1 MRKATSS
8 VSIQLRTGW
17 VALPGNLNKINRRD
31 SPSCSCDQGNQTV
44 QHVLLECPRLADL
57 RSDMRTRLDER
68 GISMALGADG
78 LLSAAAAGPIM
89 ANFMFKSGL
98 LGQFLEV
105 DLGVIGMSIN
115 Q

>member
-1 MRKATSS
+1 
-8 VSIQLRTGW
+8 
-17 VALPGNLNKINRRD
+17 
-31 SPSCSCDQGNQTV
+31 
-44 QHVLLECPRLADL
+44 
-57 RSDMRTRLDER
+57 
-68 GISMALGADG
+68 MALGADG